1 MLERSDQLITSAMSV
16 GEILVKPQERQ
27 DHNLCRQYEEAITST
42 ALVLPFDLNAARRF
56 STLRIDRSLRAP
68 EAIQLACAATAGI
81 DLFITNDN
89 RLSGLRVDGIQ
100 FIVSLD
106 RSPLLTYRKMLSS
119 SDFVG
124 CGKLWSFEGYGLQ
137 PVRKYLYSGPALDT
151 EGSSPLFH
159 LGQRIDGILNPA

>member
-1 MLERSDQLITSAMSV
+1 MSRVFWDTNIFIYFFEDHGQPGKSARGLRERMLQRGDQLITSAMSV

-56 STLRIDRSLRAP
+56 SALRIDRSLRAP
-68 EAIQLACAATAGI
+68 DAIQLACAATAGI

-100 FIVSLD
+100 FIVPLD
-106 RSPLLTYRKMLSS
+106 RSPL
-119 SDFVG
+119 
-124 CGKLWSFEGYGLQ
+124 
-137 PVRKYLYSGPALDT
+137 
-151 EGSSPLFH
+151 
-159 LGQRIDGILNPA
+159 